1 MAEAA
6 VEQPQFD
13 RERLKEL
20 ILYLAKRSAD
30 DAYFGATK
38 LNKLLFFSDFMAF
51 GQLGAPIT
59 GATYQK
65 LKWGPA
71 PRELL
76 PVQREMQ
83 REASA
88 KIKRASAFTPDKT
101 VALREPDISQFTPQE
116 IAIVDEVLE
125 ALKHDNA
132 TMVSDRSHKFSVGW
146 QVAGEQEEIPY
157 GTVFLWGGDPH
168 PAAIEYGRQLAV
180 DRGWVEVPAPA

>member
-1 MAEAA
+1 MADQATY
-6 VEQPQFD
+6 QQD
-13 RERLKEL
+13 KLKEL

-38 LNKLLFFSDFMAF
+38 LNKLLFFSDFLAY

-71 PRELL
+71 PRQLL
-76 PVQREMQ
+76 PVQREMAA
-83 REASA
+83 EGSA
-88 KIKRASAFTPDKT
+88 TVKRQSAFNPDKT
-101 VALREPDISQFTPQE
+101 VAIDEPDLSGFTPQE
-116 IAIVDEVLE
+116 IALIDEVLD

-146 QVAGEQEEIPY
+146 QVAGEREDIPY
-157 GTVFLWGGDPH
+157 ETVFLYGGDAH
-168 PAAIEYGRQLAV
+168 PAAVERGRQLAV
-180 DRGWVEVPAPA
+180 DEGWIQVPTPAGS